1 MTPFDL
7 DEVYEATEACLAL
20 VRDPAPEATSRLLAL
35 LEHAAWQ
42 VRYAAAVALGDRAD
56 PRSVPGLIR
65 LLEQEDTQPLYTQK
79 EDLAGAPAGASMAM
93 TCSYPPEVSSV
104 TLDCWRRRGRVKQ
117 AGCWALAALGPA
129 ARPAVTLLARY
140 VTDSREDYMVRA
152 AAGRALGLIGD
163 PNAVAALQQAAGDE
177 EWCTRTE
184 AQKALR
190 RLGR

>member
-1 MTPFDL
+1 MIPFDL
-7 DEVYEATEACLAL
+7 DEIYEATESCLAL
-20 VRDPAPEATSRLLAL
+20 VRDPAPEATARLLVL

-56 PRSVPGLIR
+56 PRSVSALIR
-65 LLEQEDTQPLYTQK
+65 ALEFEDTQPLYTQK
-79 EDLAGAPAGASMAM
+79 EEFASAPAGASMTM
-93 TCSYPPEVSSV
+93 TCSYPSDVSPV

-117 AGCWALAALGPA
+117 AICWALAALGSA
-129 ARPAVTLLARY
+129 ARPALPLLERY
-140 VTDSREDYMVRA
+140 VTDPREDYMVRA

-163 PNAVAALQQAAGDE
+163 PAASVALQQAAKDE

-184 AQKALR
+184 AQKALQ